1 MATKTFN
8 LYMVDKPTSANSP
21 DNKTPGSNPRGS
33 RPQSSGN
40 SRGRNNT
47 PRMRPPLRTNATPM
61 RRLAHRDQQP
71 IASGT
76 TTSPEPTSKHTIS
89 RNTLRVIPLGGLE
102 EVGAN
107 MMAYEYGDDI
117 IIVDAG
123 FAFPD
128 DTTPGIDYIIPETQ
142 YLEERKKNIRGI
154 FITHGHMDHIGA
166 LPYLLAKLGDPA
178 IYTMPLSTGMIKKR
192 LEEFNLVGRA
202 RLNVIT
208 KDDTVALGNFKV
220 RFFTVNHN
228 IPDSVGL
235 SIMTPLGQVIHTGD
249 FKFDHTPVNE
259 KPTEFHKIASFG
271 SEGVLALMS
280 DSTNAVKPGYCLS
293 EKEIGITIERIFSDA
308 KGRIIFASF
317 SSLISR
323 MQQVLDLS
331 AKYNR
336 KVIITGR
343 SMVNTIETAL
353 SLGYLKIQPKIIIK
367 SEQAS
372 KYPDNQIM
380 VLTTGAQGEEASQL
394 ARMSRGEHRSIKIK
408 KGDTV
413 VISSSP
419 IPGNERSVVAVLDNL
434 TREGAT
440 VIYNKVLDIHT
451 SGHAQQEELKLM
463 MQLVKPKFF
472 VPIHGEHHMLAA
484 HAKLAQSINI
494 PEENCFV
501 LENGSILEFNA
512 NGSAK
517 VLNEKVPSG
526 YVFVDGLGVGDV
538 GEVVIRDRQLMAQD
552 GMFVIIT
559 TIDRKTGKLVNQPEI
574 LSRGFVYMKN
584 NDDLIREVKHEV
596 RKMIE
601 SGAKQN
607 MEPNW
612 AYLRGNIRDS
622 IAEYLF
628 QRTQRR
634 PMILPVVIEV

>member
-1 MATKTFN
+1 MIR
-8 LYMVDKPTSANSP
+8 KPG
-21 DNKTPGSNPRGS
+21 TPVTPS
-33 RPQSSGN
+33 RPRPQGRPAQGNPSRSRTVVPSAQPTTERRSYGRAQLNNPNAAAPAPIKTSG
-40 SRGRNNT
+40 
-47 PRMRPPLRTNATPM
+47 
-61 RRLAHRDQQP
+61 
-71 IASGT
+71 
-76 TTSPEPTSKHTIS
+76 HTAS
-89 RNTLRVIPLGGLE
+89 RNTLRVIPFGGLE

-107 MMAYEYGDDI
+107 MMAYEFGDDI

-128 DTTPGIDYIIPETQ
+128 DTTPGIDYIIPDTT
-142 YLEERKKNIRGI
+142 YLEEKKKNIRGI

-166 LPYLLAKLGDPA
+166 IPYLISKLGDPA
-178 IYTMPLSTGMIKKR
+178 IYTMQLSAGMIKKR
-192 LEEFNLVGRA
+192 LEEFNLVGRV
-202 RLNVIT
+202 RVNVLT
-208 KDDTVALGNFKV
+208 KDDVVPLGNFKV
-220 RFFTVNHN
+220 RFFMVNHN

-235 SIMTPLGQVIHTGD
+235 SIGTPVGQILHTGD

-259 KPTEFHKIASFG
+259 RPTEFHKIASYG

-280 DSTNAVKPGYCLS
+280 DSTNALKPGYCAS
-293 EKEIGITIERIFSDA
+293 EKELGVTMDRIFNDS
-308 KGRIIFASF
+308 KGRVIFASF

-336 KVIITGR
+336 KVIVTGR

-372 KYPDNQIM
+372 KYPDNQITI
-380 VLTTGAQGEEASQL
+380 LTTGAQGEEASQL
-394 ARMSRGEHRSIKIK
+394 ARMSRGEHRSIRIK
-408 KGDTV
+408 KEDTV

-419 IPGNERSVVAVLDNL
+419 IPGNERSIVAVLDNL
-434 TREGAT
+434 TREGAN

-463 MQLVKPKFF
+463 IQLSKPKFF

-484 HAKLAQSINI
+484 HSKLAQSINI
-494 PEENCFV
+494 PKDNCFV
-501 LENGSILEFNA
+501 LENGSVLEFSA
-512 NGSAK
+512 DGQAK
-517 VLNEKVPSG
+517 VLKDKVQAG

-559 TIDRKTGKLVNQPEI
+559 SIDRRTGKLINQPEI

-601 SGAKQN
+601 SGAKAN

-612 AYLRGNIRDS
+612 AYLRQQIRDD
-622 IAEYLF
+622 IGEYLF
-628 QRTQRR
+628 QKTQRR